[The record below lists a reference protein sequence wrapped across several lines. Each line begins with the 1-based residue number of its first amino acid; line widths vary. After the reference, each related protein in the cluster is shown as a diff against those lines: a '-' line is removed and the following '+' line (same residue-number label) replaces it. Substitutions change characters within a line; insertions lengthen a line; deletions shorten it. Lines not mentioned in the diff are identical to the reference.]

1 MAIQPVDL
9 QLAYL
14 AAPQSAAVAS
24 GTQQAPAAAQAAAQA
39 AFAAQVEK
47 REETVTETPSTD
59 GHPKIRN
66 EREGGSNAGDYNPS
80 KRRRSF
86 RSQTEEEEN
95 AAIQAGGEKHF
106 IDTTA

>member
-24 GTQQAPAAAQAAAQA
+24 GQQQAPAAAQAAVQA
-39 AFAAQVEK
+39 AFAAHVDQ
-47 REETVTETPSTD
+47 REETVTETPETE
-59 GHPKIRN
+59 GAKIRPD
-66 EREGGSNAGDYNPS
+66 GGGGNAGTYDPQ
-80 KRRRSF
+80 KRRR
-86 RSQTEEEEN
+86 RALTAQTGEET
-95 AAIQAGGEKHF
+95 AAALESSGEKHF